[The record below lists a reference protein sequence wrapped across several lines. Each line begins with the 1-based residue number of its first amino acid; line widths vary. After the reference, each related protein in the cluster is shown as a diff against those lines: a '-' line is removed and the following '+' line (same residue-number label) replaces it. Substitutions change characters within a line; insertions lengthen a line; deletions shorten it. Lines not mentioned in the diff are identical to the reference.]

1 MWGCHLRD
9 PHRQEQVLNRGGA
22 LHTKKGIDVRGDLGQ
37 IPGRQAGIYA
47 GVLASFLLGWAPILG
62 KYAYRAGVDPMTLA
76 SLRTLVAALLLWGAF
91 LSIWHDQL
99 HLAWRDILSCVVV
112 GVVNGLGS
120 LFYYHG
126 LSRLDA
132 SRAALLGALY
142 PVWVVVFLSASGQPI
157 RAIALVQL
165 AATML
170 GAVLVTSPWSTHDPT
185 DFLGAM
191 LMVASA
197 AVNGWYMVM
206 GQWVLADVP
215 SRTGTLYILSGMA
228 ATVMLAR
235 LIGGGVAAAGITG
248 AGWSAILLLGVT
260 TAASRLAMFASLERL
275 GGVQVAILSLLELA
289 ISLALAFV
297 FLGERLAWHQW
308 VGALLLIGGGSM
320 VRWSSQ
326 QVKVS
331 AETSFAS
338 HEFRGRST
346 DSPRNQ

>member
-1 MWGCHLRD
+1 MVTAASIAQLCRMWGCHLRD
-9 PHRQEQVLNRGGA
+9 PHRQGRALNRGGA
-22 LHTKKGIDVRGDLGQ
+22 LHTKKSIDVRGNLAK
-37 IPGRQAGIYA
+37 IPGRQAGIYS
-47 GVLASFLLGWAPILG
+47 GVLASFLLGWAPIRG
-62 KYAYRAGVDPMTLA
+62 KYDYRAGVDPMTLA

-132 SRAALLGALY
+132 SRASLLGALY

-170 GAVLVTSPWSTHDPT
+170 EAVLVTSPWSTHDPT

-235 LIGGGVAAAGITG
+235 LIGEAWPLRVIQARAGVR
-248 AGWSAILLLGVT
+248 S
-260 TAASRLAMFASLERL
+260 SFLARQRRPHVWLCLPA
-275 GGVQVAILSLLELA
+275 
-289 ISLALAFV
+289 
-297 FLGERLAWHQW
+297 
-308 VGALLLIGGGSM
+308 
-320 VRWSSQ
+320 
-326 QVKVS
+326 
-331 AETSFAS
+331 
-338 HEFRGRST
+338 
-346 DSPRNQ
+346 